1 MHERFD
7 PAFSAQSG
15 HFDQF
20 LGNAYFVTPFFEGL
34 STFSRATL
42 PPQNHP
48 PLSSLSVQTKAGA
61 QSTLDLLRRTLGRSI
76 CPVNTP
82 IAIPRPSPQG
92 LELHVRPFVN
102 YLRMNPNMFP
112 F

>member
-48 PLSSLSVQTKAGA
+48 PLSSLSAQTKAEPN
-61 QSTLDLLRRTLGRSI
+61 QHLTCPYELLGRPI
-76 CPVNTP
+76 FPVNTP
-82 IAIPRPSPQG
+82 ITIPRPSPQG
-92 LELHVRPFVN
+92 LELHVRSFVN

>member
-15 HFDQF
+15 YFDQF
-20 LGNAYFVTPFFEGL
+20 LGNVCFVTPFFEEL

-48 PLSSLSVQTKAGA
+48 PPSSLSAQTKAGPN
-61 QSTLDLLRRTLGRSI
+61 QHLTCPYELLGRSI
-76 CPVNTP
+76 FPVNTP

-92 LELHVRPFVN
+92 LELHVRSFVN